1 MQSIKK
7 HDSLTNFGA
16 MKKAASQKNKGLL
29 LLANAIYALL
39 YIPFSVIALINY
51 LIAPLAPSASFS
63 ELESK

>member
-1 MQSIKK
+1 
-7 HDSLTNFGA
+7 